1 MITKIGPREPVHL
14 CLVNR
19 KAKLSRI
26 PGKSW
31 FTADHS
37 QHFLFLFQ
45 NSLRDSGIRG
55 ILPHILRF
63 PQSRTRCQPLH
74 DYDGGTRRRC
84 VPCCKL
90 RDSPTTR
97 NLLYLTQKKKLWI
110 QSLYNKCW
118 RGTVLITSIWRI
130 NFINCTEFQSF
141 WCDFYFYNF
150 SVLFIIIL
158 IWKVTYYLIWRPI
171 HLKDFKKGTITALF
185 LCSKQCVYQETKSKK
200 CLQYSILINYVQ
212 TPCIRKLIPLLFLCA
227 YCFYSFIYSSMKKV
241 LFL

>member
-1 MITKIGPREPVHL
+1 MIAKIGPREPVHL

-63 PQSRTRCQPLH
+63 PQSWTRCQPLH

-90 RDSPTTR
+90 GDSLTTK

-110 QSLYNKCW
+110 QSLNNKCW
-118 RGTVLITSIWRI
+118 RGTVLIISIWRI

-158 IWKVTYYLIWRPI
+158 IWKVTYYLIWRP
-171 HLKDFKKGTITALF
+171 
-185 LCSKQCVYQETKSKK
+185 
-200 CLQYSILINYVQ
+200 N
-212 TPCIRKLIPLLFLCA
+212 
-227 YCFYSFIYSSMKKV
+227 
-241 LFL
+241 